1 MKFTCVHPAKALA
14 AKSNFSSTENCLNY
28 SSLLASYATN
38 LKFADL
44 PDDVILQA
52 KLLTLHVL
60 SVSLA
65 ARDTEQ
71 GNNALALARG
81 MGGDAAEATIW
92 GDSKKVSAVQ
102 AAFANGTLADV
113 LDWEDCSW
121 TGHPSAGAIPAA
133 FAAAEKSGASGQ
145 DYITAIVAGYEVY
158 QRIAMAVQPTHEN
171 YMKTGWGLT
180 SWQIFAASVP
190 AAKLLTNSEQQMRQ
204 AIGISGV
211 MTPIVNRK
219 IQLDRSDMYHYQHG
233 LTSRDGV
240 VAAEIARSGITGL
253 EDVLD
258 GDHGYWVTISD
269 QCDWDWMAKGLG
281 EEFLIMQTLFKRW
294 PVNMWVQ
301 QFLDMTDDI
310 RRTESFAVDDVDSIT
325 VTPNFQKTQGAS
337 RMIVRPD
344 GFLSTTD
351 AQFSIPF
358 CIAQFLLDPN
368 PGADWFRPESLQ
380 DQRAIKLAGKV
391 VGAGDMTSPLEAF
404 ALFQAGDYI
413 EASIE
418 ISLNDGRT
426 IERHMHYPK
435 GHPKN
440 RMSENELADIFRHT
454 AKSTMSVDRIEQTIE
469 AVLDLDRQSSLD
481 DVAKLLRPD

>member
-1 MKFTCVHPAKALA
+1 MLA
-14 AKSNFSSTENCLNY
+14 A
-28 SSLLASYATN
+28 YATR

-44 PDDVILQA
+44 PPEVVTQA

-60 SVSLA
+60 AVSLA
-65 ARDTEQ
+65 GRETEQ
-71 GNNALALARG
+71 GKNAIALARG

-92 GDSKKVSAVQ
+92 GDASRVSAVQ

-121 TGHPSAGAIPAA
+121 TGHPSAGAVPAA
-133 FAAAEKSGASGQ
+133 FAAAEKSGASGA

-158 QRIAMAVQPTHEN
+158 QRIAMAVQPTHET

-190 AAKLLTNSEQQMRQ
+190 AAKLLTQGERQMRQ

-233 LTSRDGV
+233 LTSRDGI
-240 VAAEIARSGITGL
+240 VAAEIARSGINGL

-269 QCDWDWMAKGLG
+269 QCDWDWMTKDLG
-281 EEFLIMQTLFKRW
+281 EDYLIMQTLFKRW

-310 RRTESFAVDDVDSIT
+310 RRTDSFDVGDVDKIVVS
-325 VTPNFQKTQGAS
+325 PNFQKTRGAS

-344 GFLSTTD
+344 GYLSTTD

-358 CIAQFLLDPN
+358 CVARFLLDPK
-368 PGADWFRPESLQ
+368 PGAEWFRPESLNDPQ
-380 DQRAIKLAGKV
+380 VLELAARV
-391 VGAGDMTSPLEAF
+391 SGAGEMTSPLEAF
-404 ALFQAGDYI
+404 ALFQSGDYI

-418 ISLNDGRT
+418 ISLEDGKTMKRSV
-426 IERHMHYPK
+426 HYPS

-440 RMSENELADIFRHT
+440 RMSADQIAGIFRHT
-454 AKSTMSVDRIEQTIE
+454 AERTMSAERIGQTID
-469 AVLDLDRQSSLD
+469 AVQSLDQSSNLHD
-481 DVAKLLRPD
+481 LAGLLRPEGR

>member
-1 MKFTCVHPAKALA
+1 V
-14 AKSNFSSTENCLNY
+14 NY
-28 SSLLASYATN
+28 SSQLAAYAAN
-38 LKFADL
+38 LQFSDL
-44 PDDVILQA
+44 PQDVVTQA
-52 KLLTLHVL
+52 KQLTLHVL
-60 SVSLA
+60 AVSLA

-71 GNNALALARG
+71 GGNALQLARA
-81 MGGDAAEATIW
+81 MGGDADDATIW

-133 FAAAEKSGASGQ
+133 FAAAEKSGASGE

-158 QRIAMAVQPTHEN
+158 QRIAMAVQPTHET

-180 SWQIFAASVP
+180 SWQIFAAAVP
-190 AAKLLTNSEQQMRQ
+190 AAKLLTQGEQQMRQ
-204 AIGISGV
+204 AIGTAAV

-269 QCDWDWMAKGLG
+269 QCDWDWMAKDLG
-281 EEFLIMQTLFKRW
+281 EDFLIMQTLFKRW

-301 QFLDMTDDI
+301 QFLDMADDI
-310 RRTESFAVDDVDSIT
+310 RQSESFDVGDIEAI
-325 VTPNFQKTQGAS
+325 VVAPNFQKTKGAS

-358 CIAQFLLDPN
+358 CIAQYLLN
-368 PGADWFRPESLQ
+368 PSAGAHWFRPDSLT
-380 DQRAIKLAGKV
+380 DPKAIELATLVTGE
-391 VGAGDMTSPLEAF
+391 GEMTSPLEAF
-404 ALFQAGDYI
+404 ALFQSGDYI
-413 EASIE
+413 ESSIE
-418 ISLNDGRT
+418 ISLKDGRT
-426 IERHMHYPK
+426 LKRSCHFPK

-454 AKSTMSVDRIEQTIE
+454 AAQMMSADRIEQTIE
-469 AVLDLDRQSSLD
+469 AVLGLEHSANLDKL
-481 DVAKLLRPD
+481 AGLLRPD